1 VYNRDTSSE
10 RKLRNARYAR
20 APIGMF
26 MTRDR
31 VVEIE
36 RRSGRQ
42 ISDDRDACE
51 EGEKSIEERVGD
63 TFVVR
68 LERKSRRIAYLRPN
82 LLYTRKFVIVHLFLL
97 LPWRSDRPAGAK
109 STVNVLLFLFRWF
122 QDLE

>member
-26 MTRDR
+26 MTRER
-31 VVEIE
+31 VVKIE

-82 LLYTRKFVIVHLFLL
+82 FCFFSAGFRIWNEHSKLSSTLIIA
-97 LPWRSDRPAGAK
+97 PAL
-109 STVNVLLFLFRWF
+109 SNSP
-122 QDLE
+122 Q